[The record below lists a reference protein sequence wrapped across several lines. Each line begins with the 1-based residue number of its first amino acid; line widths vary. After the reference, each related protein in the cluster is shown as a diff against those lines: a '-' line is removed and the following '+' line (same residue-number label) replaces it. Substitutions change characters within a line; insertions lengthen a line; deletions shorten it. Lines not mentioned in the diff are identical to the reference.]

1 MFIRSVVCLSEEKT
15 DDYIRISVHKEDLQP
30 KANCPV
36 KKKSSR
42 RATYVGKKNKKK
54 NRKKSSK
61 WTPPKGSSA
70 YFFAASDYKFKEK
83 HPIGYGFLVL
93 LGIVALM
100 LPYNI
105 NSAWMMLGWVGAFI
119 VGIGLF
125 NFVGIII
132 KQYLGHLVSI
142 LSFVIGGV
150 LIWISLVQMGIV

>member
-1 MFIRSVVCLSEEKT
+1 MGI
-15 DDYIRISVHKEDLQP
+15 
-30 KANCPV
+30 
-36 KKKSSR
+36 KS
-42 RATYVGKKNKKK
+42 KKK

-61 WTPPKGSSA
+61 WTPPKESSA
-70 YFFAASDYKFKEK
+70 YFSDASDYEFKEK

-100 LPYNI
+100 LPVILYLFFVIPYDI

-119 VGIGLF
+119 VGIGFF
-125 NFVGIII
+125 NFVAIII